1 MQVVSALEN
10 FPLNLILASTSP
22 RRKELLSYLGLPFQ
36 IVAPNTEEKP
46 RPGEDGI
53 QYAKRNSM
61 EKAEAVYRQHRDAHE
76 GKVLAIGADTI
87 GVIDDKILEK
97 PLDAADAV
105 RMLSEMSGRAHKVI
119 TAVSLVG
126 VSAQGEHHDSFAVET
141 LVHFKKLSLPEIQ
154 YYVQT
159 KEPLDKAGAYGI
171 QGIGGFIVRSIE
183 GSYSNVV
190 GLPLVEL
197 SEALQRWPRFG

>member
-1 MQVVSALEN
+1 MPVSSALED
-10 FPLNLILASTSP
+10 FPLKLILASTSP
-22 RRKELLSYLGLPFQ
+22 RRRELLGYLGVDFQ
-36 IVAPNTEEKP
+36 VVAPKTEEKH
-46 RPGEDGI
+46 RPGESGVD
-53 QYAKRNSM
+53 YAKRNSM
-61 EKAEAVYRQHRDAHE
+61 EKAEAVYRSLGVSNEART
-76 GKVLAIGADTI
+76 LAIGADTI
-87 GVIDDKILEK
+87 GLLDGKVLEK
-97 PLDAADAV
+97 PINPEDAV

-126 VSAQGEHHDSFAVET
+126 WAQGGEHRESFAVET
-141 LVHFKKLSLPEIQ
+141 LVHFKKLTPSEIR
-154 YYVQT
+154 YYVNT

-197 SEALQRWPRFG
+197 SEALQRWPHNG